1 MAVAS
6 PPAFQSR
13 RTRLAILLCFWLAL
27 ALSVPSWIRLTTIE
41 RLALPTRQ
49 VQALPTAD
57 RCPITFAT
65 SLGILVHP
73 SILPAAAD
81 QHDSFLGE
89 IESLVSQSLALKSQT
104 PAAASLECTTWTV
117 HARSLASNATYE
129 KAQYVVRVLAA
140 GSRDAGDADVPSVVL
155 QQDAAIP
162 LVPDVVSAAVVAELL
177 ALRGDKVGMDEAVQ
191 DARVIQ
197 YSKHVRL
204 VFSILNQDAS
214 DSTAYDSAL
223 IHALARPHAANPI
236 TRLQRD
242 LDGLHTFHV
251 ETQVQWFAPLAFR
264 PTHEVLEEI
273 VETEV
278 DELVMVQHEV
288 EHDVVVEHDVEVDAD
303 ADSEEAE
310 VEEELGKRRTVREK
324 RVIEVPTVQRVVKQV
339 RMALPP
345 RHVVEWDDLKVFV
358 NSENWALTSTVP
370 PTAPGEED
378 VANGRPFDVLA
389 QTHDLHF
396 LLYVPARSSSP
407 LHIRTASGELS
418 RDHAWLVP
426 QWGGVV
432 ILNPPHSNSSL
443 DTAGAGKMR
452 QLPAELVQ
460 EAIGVF
466 SRQLSILL
474 GHDGKDTLVQRRTL
488 ELAREATSTLRAI
501 VDLVDKIHNLGVGSQ
516 VQQDTQTALAILQTL
531 PKPVTNVHAALKQV
545 QRAAALANRAF
556 FNPAMLGLLYFPDEH
571 KYAVYTPL
579 FAPLL
584 IPLLVTSVKLL
595 APKRR

>member
-57 RCPITFAT
+57 TCPITFAA
-65 SLGILVHP
+65 SLGVLVHP

-89 IESLVSQSLALKSQT
+89 VETLVRQSLALKSQT

-117 HARSLASNATYE
+117 HARSLASSSTRD
-129 KAQYVVRVLAA
+129 KTQYAVRVLDAN
-140 GSRDAGDADVPSVVL
+140 SRDAAGDGDLPSVVL
-155 QQDAAIP
+155 QQDAAVP
-162 LVPDVVSAAVVAELL
+162 LVPDVVSAAVVAEVL
-177 ALRGDKVGMDEAVQ
+177 ALRGDKVGSDEAVQ

-204 VFSILNQDAS
+204 VFSIMNQDAS

-236 TRLQRD
+236 TRLQRETE
-242 LDGLHTFHV
+242 GLHTFHV

-288 EHDVVVEHDVEVDAD
+288 EHDVEVDAD
-303 ADSEEAE
+303 ADADDAEEGE
-310 VEEELGKRRTVREK
+310 VEEELGKRKVVREK
-324 RVIEVPTVQRVVKQV
+324 RMIEVPTVQRVVKQV
-339 RMALPP
+339 RTALPP

-358 NSENWALTSTVP
+358 NSEDWALTSTVP

-407 LHIRTASGELS
+407 LHIRTASGEIS
-418 RDHAWLVP
+418 PDHAWLVP

-452 QLPAELVQ
+452 QLPAELVHD
-460 EAIGVF
+460 AIGVF

-474 GHDGKDTLVQRRTL
+474 GHDGKETLVQRRTL

-501 VDLVDKIHNLGVGSQ
+501 VGLVDKIHNLGVGTQ
-516 VQQDTQTALAILQTL
+516 VQQDTQTALAILQAL
-531 PKPVTNVHAALKQV
+531 PNPVIDIHAALKQV
-545 QRAAALANRAF
+545 ERAAALANRAF

-584 IPLLVTSVKLL
+584 IPLLVTTLKLL
-595 APKRR
+595 SSRK